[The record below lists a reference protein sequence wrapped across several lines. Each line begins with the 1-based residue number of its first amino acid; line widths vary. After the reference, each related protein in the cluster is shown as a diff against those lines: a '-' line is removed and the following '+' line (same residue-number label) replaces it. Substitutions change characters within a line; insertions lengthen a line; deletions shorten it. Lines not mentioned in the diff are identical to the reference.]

1 MTSLSSS
8 SPRKGARTLT
18 TFCIL
23 LLMHTIVIMELGQS
37 LTSQFATI
45 TILSSTPSSLPQHTI
60 QSSISKRRIL
70 RDTGRFNRRRTTEQ
84 QHIDGFIEQFKDSLA
99 TNATS
104 SSIDNVT
111 AKNFAA
117 LILKGNKVYC
127 RSSQIQ
133 SLSRARYF
141 VQMLRE
147 GLKQQQQ
154 PMTSNVSN
162 DIVPILIK
170 HDDSNGCY
178 PTTQHDKYGYPRLT
192 WSIPANTTTG
202 AAMHGSKSS
211 FSNSWCAAIGMP
223 SYKQWKD
230 VYNKKRRRSQ
240 INNNNSKHLP
250 NNHNEVRYP
259 WHNKVSKAVW
269 RGSTTAN
276 KSIYGHLSF
285 KDLPRS
291 RLVQISNDRPDLI
304 DAGYHKFVGK
314 YENGT
319 TTMMDDESRR
329 MLKEAI
335 PLDDMMRYKGKLYSK
350 VWYLFRIKIQFGPH
364 TYPTHTSQQNIQ
376 KNNNQKP

>member
-1 MTSLSSS
+1 
-8 SPRKGARTLT
+8 
-18 TFCIL
+18 
-23 LLMHTIVIMELGQS
+23 MHTIVIMELGQS

-45 TILSSTPSSLPQHTI
+45 TILSSTPSSLPQQTI

-70 RDTGRFNRRRTTEQ
+70 RESGRFNRRRTTEQ
-84 QHIDGFIEQFKDSLA
+84 QQIDGFIEQFKDTLA

-104 SSIDNVT
+104 SIDNAT

-154 PMTSNVSN
+154 PMTSNVRN
-162 DIVPILIK
+162 DILLPILIK

-178 PTTQHDKYGYPRLT
+178 PTTQHDKYGFPRLT

-202 AAMHGSKSS
+202 AAIRGSKSS
-211 FSNSWCAAIGMP
+211 LSNSWCAAIGMP

-230 VYNKKRRRSQ
+230 VYKKRRRSQ
-240 INNNNSKHLP
+240 NNNNDNKQLP
-250 NNHNEVRYP
+250 NNNNEVRYP
-259 WHNKVSKAVW
+259 WHNKIPKAVW

-285 KDLPRS
+285 NDLPRS

-350 VWYLFRIKIQFGPH
+350 VWYLFRFKIQFGPH
-364 TYPTHTSQQNIQ
+364 TYPTHTYQQYIQ
-376 KNNNQKP
+376 KKQ